1 MDNDKTWKEMLGVS
15 TLNKLMALKMSSNE
29 KYVKDF
35 SCPVCGTEDTEHVIG
50 WYDTGKHGLMMINEC
65 PKCHE
70 RYRFHGCTTERFN
83 LDPFIGTLYCRLRL
97 QKQNIN

>member
-15 TLNKLMALKMSSNE
+15 TWNKLMALKMSSNE

-50 WYDTGKHGLMMINEC
+50 WCDTRKHGLMMINEC

-83 LDPFIGTLYCRLRL
+83 LDSFIGTLYCCLRL